1 MSDQGSSGDTSG
13 SNELKAGH
21 PPASKNNF
29 IYLHTTIILFYISLN
44 SKSWRHAG
52 WCFSPSTNITR

>member
-13 SNELKAGH
+13 STELKAGH

-29 IYLHTTIILFYISLN
+29 IYLRTTIILFIYL
-44 SKSWRHAG
+44 
-52 WCFSPSTNITR
+52 